1 MINPTPSVKQI
12 TPWGEFY
19 PSDSVLTMLNT
30 PPLQT
35 GDVIIDP
42 KTDKRYYVQ
51 RTRYLEMLGAP
62 IEQQAQ
68 ISLIHIDDEIYS
80 YNVEAYI

>member
-1 MINPTPSVKQI
+1 MLNPTPSTKQI
-12 TPWGEFY
+12 TEWGEFY
-19 PSDSVLTMLNT
+19 PSDSVLTLLNT
-30 PPLQT
+30 PPLEIA
-35 GDVIIDP
+35 DIIIDP

-51 RTRYLEMLGAP
+51 RVRTLEMLGAP

-68 ISLIHIDDEIYS
+68 ISLIHIDDELYE